1 VTPTFKQRLGLVPV
15 QLSPADHEL
24 LVAARA
30 ATAIY
35 IGGATILL
43 LAVVAS
49 QHLAHAPRVVIPG
62 VLGACLLGMTTLLRY
77 EHTSM
82 AVRQVFA
89 AVSSVLL
96 GVVIVALPLGAT
108 YAPIYIILALYT
120 GFFYSRRQA
129 ICQTTWALIT
139 LVVALF
145 LSYTPPLALERTIV
159 VGGVLVGCA
168 AAVIVFRARL
178 DRLVAAARA
187 DRGQLDAFFQ
197 NAHDGFGVL
206 DRDLRHERVNHALA
220 EIMGHER
227 NEIEGR
233 TLGELAPMNGAV
245 LEPLARSVFESGKAV
260 IGIEIENSDGKC
272 HLVSYYPV
280 PVPGGIVVGV
290 GTAVTDITHL
300 KTVERSLEETNRKLT
315 VLASTDELT
324 QLPNRR
330 VFGEQL
336 DLALARARRGGLAV
350 AVLCLDLDGFKQVND
365 SLGHAYGDRTLVEV
379 ANLLRDGA
387 RATDVVA
394 RVGGDEFL
402 ILLADLE
409 VQEAPELAG
418 TVVARIRQLLADP
431 LPVDAVE
438 VRIDVSI
445 GVAIYPTD
453 SREAEG
459 LLAAAD
465 AAMYVGKRAL
475 TRVA

>member
-1 VTPTFKQRLGLVPV
+1 VTPTFKQRLGLAPV
-15 QLSPADHEL
+15 QLSPADHER

-30 ATAIY
+30 AAATCT
-35 IGGATILL
+35 GGATIVL
-43 LAVVAS
+43 LAIIAG
-49 QHLAHAPRVVIPG
+49 QHVAHAPTIVFPG
-62 VLGACLLGMTTLLRY
+62 LLAASLIGVTTLLRY

-96 GVVIVALPLGAT
+96 GLLVIALPLGAT
-108 YAPIYIILALYT
+108 YAPLYIILALYT
-120 GFFYSRRQA
+120 GFFHSQLQA
-129 ICQTTWALIT
+129 ICQTMWALIT

-145 LSYTPPLALERTIV
+145 LSYTPANALERSIV
-159 VGGVLVGCA
+159 FGGVLVGCA
-168 AAVIVFRARL
+168 AAVIVLRARL
-178 DRLVAAARA
+178 DRLVATARA
-187 DRGQLDAFFQ
+187 ERAHLDAFFQ

-206 DRDLRHERVNHALA
+206 DCDLRHVRVNQALA

-227 NEIEGR
+227 HEIEGH
-233 TLGELAPMNGAV
+233 TLRELAPMNGAV
-245 LEPLARSVFESGKAV
+245 LEPLARSVIESGETV
-260 IGIEIENSDGKC
+260 MGVEIENSDGKC

-280 PVPGGIVVGV
+280 PGQGGIVGV

-330 VFGEQL
+330 LFGEQL

-350 AVLCLDLDGFKQVND
+350 AVLCLDLDGFKEVND

-379 ANLLRDGA
+379 ANLLRAGA
-387 RATDVVA
+387 RETDVVA

-438 VRIDVSI
+438 VRIDVCI
-445 GVAIYPTD
+445 GIAVYPTD

-465 AAMYVGKRAL
+465 AAMYVGKRAIS
-475 TRVA
+475 RVA

>member
-1 VTPTFKQRLGLVPV
+1 MTPTIKQRLGLAPV
-15 QLSPADHEL
+15 QLSPADHER

-49 QHLAHAPRVVIPG
+49 HHLADAPRIVIPG
-62 VLGACLLGMTTLLRY
+62 VLGACLLGATTLLRY

-120 GFFYSRRQA
+120 GFFYSQRQA
-129 ICQTTWALIT
+129 ICQTAWALTT
-139 LVVALF
+139 LVTALF

-159 VGGVLVGCA
+159 FGGVLVGCA
-168 AAVIVFRARL
+168 ATVIVFRARL
-178 DRLVAAARA
+178 DRLVATARA

-197 NAHDGFGVL
+197 NANDGFGVL
-206 DRDLRHERVNHALA
+206 DRDLRHVRVNNALA

-227 NEIEGR
+227 HEIEGH
-233 TLGELAPMNGAV
+233 TLHELAPMNGAV
-245 LEPLARSVFESGKAV
+245 LEPLARSVIASGKAV
-260 IGIEIENSDGKC
+260 IGVEIENSEGKC

-280 PVPGGIVVGV
+280 PGLHGTVGV

-300 KTVERSLEETNRKLT
+300 KAGERSLEETNRKLT

-330 VFGEQL
+330 MFGEQL
-336 DLALARARRGGLAV
+336 DLALARARRSGKAV
-350 AVLCLDLDGFKQVND
+350 AILCLDLDGFKEVND

-379 ANLLRDGA
+379 ANLLRAGA
-387 RATDVVA
+387 RNTDVVA

-402 ILLADLE
+402 ILLADLD
-409 VQEAPELAG
+409 VQEAPELAE
-418 TVVARIRQLLADP
+418 TVVERIRSLLADP

-438 VRIDVSI
+438 VRIDVCI
-445 GVAIYPTD
+445 GVAIFPTD
-453 SREAEG
+453 SREADG

-465 AAMYVGKRAL
+465 AAMYVGKNAI